1 MGIEENRIYQYY
13 YNKGIDK
20 GFTEEEAKEYAELL
34 YEKRTL
40 DY

>member
-1 MGIEENRIYQYY
+1 MRIEESWIYQHYY
-13 YNKGIDK
+13 SKGIDK